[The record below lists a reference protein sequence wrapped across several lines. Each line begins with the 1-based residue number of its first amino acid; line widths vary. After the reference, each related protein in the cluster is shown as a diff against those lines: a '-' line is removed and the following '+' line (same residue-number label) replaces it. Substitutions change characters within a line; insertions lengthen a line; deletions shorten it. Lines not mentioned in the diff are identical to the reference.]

1 LSEEKSVQAI
11 DVVLGFDMETDVGSF
26 SPFYEGL
33 VNGTPKI
40 LSTLQERGIEAT
52 FFFTGEAAERHPEVP
67 RSILAANARHE
78 IGCHGLYHETYGDP
92 IFDIPGVKPLLP
104 EEVPHRLALSTELVE
119 KAAGVRPVSF
129 RCPRLWGSTA
139 VVNALEELG
148 YAADASYPM
157 YFYEKQIVPYHP
169 SRETWLEEGK
179 LKILEIPNF
188 ADMSIDSEDPY
199 KRDRDQWPLFRTENG
214 QALIRHIDAFLDY
227 VRAKGKP
234 AVLCFYFH
242 PWEFIDVPDRFDY
255 GEAIVI
261 PHEMLVKNCGDFA
274 LRELA
279 VVLDALLERGA
290 AFKTARGLAEA
301 EAA

>member
-1 LSEEKSVQAI
+1 MQSI

-26 SPFYEGL
+26 SPYYEGL
-33 VNGTPKI
+33 VNATPKI
-40 LSTLQERGIEAT
+40 LNLLRERSVDAT
-52 FFFTGEAAERHPEVP
+52 FFFTGEAADLHPEVP
-67 RSILAANARHE
+67 RSILSDEGKHE

-104 EEVPHRLALSTELVE
+104 EEVPNRLAISTELVA

-139 VVNALEELG
+139 VVNALDDLG

-157 YFYEKQIVPYHP
+157 YFYEKQLVPYHP
-169 SRETWLEEGK
+169 SRENWLEKGDQR
-179 LKILEIPNF
+179 IVEIPNF
-188 ADMSIDSEDPY
+188 ADMSIDSTDPY

-214 QALIRHIDAFLDY
+214 KALIRHIDSFLRY
-227 VRAKGKP
+227 VRERNLP

-261 PHEMLVKNCGDFA
+261 PHEVLVKNCGEFA
-274 LRELA
+274 LQELA
-279 VVLDALLERGA
+279 VVIDELVERGVS
-290 AFKTARGLAEA
+290 FKTARGLAGEQA
-301 EAA
+301 V